1 MVASRRALDFHL
13 GWFLRPLVF
22 GDYPGSMKRLVG
34 NRLPTFH
41 KGSTNR
47 QQASV
52 KGSFDFIGL
61 NHYTTTFVKAGHP
74 SYIVASL
81 HNINPDGHFQ
91 VCCMLSS
98 TFLEPIFV
106 CLYLIECACTEKDK
120 WFLNILCICIC
131 PRMVAR
137 MPCVCFHSEKFFFSF
152 DFFSVKMIIE
162 STCMITLIFMV
173 TSRQT

>member
-91 VCCMLSS
+91 VCYKRNGKSIGPQS
-98 TFLEPIFV
+98 PRAKW
-106 CLYLIECACTEKDK
+106 LYVVPWGLKKLLDYVRIQYNNPLIIITENGGRTAYGADG
-120 WFLNILCICIC
+120 
-131 PRMVAR
+131 RR
-137 MPCVCFHSEKFFFSF
+137 
-152 DFFSVKMIIE
+152 
-162 STCMITLIFMV
+162 
-173 TSRQT
+173 